1 MHKSRLCGF
10 IIDCQGEDLQ
20 SAAAFWSGALGFD
33 AVPSDDPADK
43 NYMLLQTGEDDPHV
57 EVQRVDHPSGVH
69 LDIETD
75 DVESEVGRLE
85 ALGARRVRSV
95 RDWWVMESPSGH
107 RFCVVPLQASDF
119 ERKTNVWE

>member
-75 DVESEVGRLE
+75 DVEAEVGRLE
-85 ALGARRVRSV
+85 GLGARRVRSV

-107 RFCVVPLQASDF
+107 RFCVVPAQASDL
-119 ERKTNVWE
+119 ERKSNVWE

>member
-20 SAAAFWSGALGFD
+20 SPAAFWSRALGFD
-33 AVPSDDPADK
+33 TVSSDDPADK
-43 NYMLLQTGEDDPHV
+43 NYTLLQTGEDDPHV

-75 DVESEVGRLE
+75 DVEAEIGRLE
-85 ALGARRVRSV
+85 ALGARRVKSV

-107 RFCVVPLQASDF
+107 RFCVVPAQATNF
-119 ERKTNVWE
+119 EHKSNVWE